1 MEGSKKVIRGVVIF
15 IVVIAVGFGIY
26 YLFFREKPTEVA
38 PAQEVTPPTA
48 QAQVGEPMA
57 KGKVQGPIEVE
68 LDKSD
73 ELMRELTKGFS
84 SNPTFASWLMTK
96 DLIRKFV
103 AAVDN
108 IAQGMSPKSQVD
120 FFSPK
125 GQFMVIKRRG
135 KFYLDPESYV
145 RYKPAVEVFLSLDS
159 RACVE
164 LYRRLKSPI
173 QQAYRDLGYPEQD
186 FDETLTLAIIELL
199 KVPVVQGEIR
209 LEERVISYG
218 ISDRELED
226 LSDAQKHLLRMG
238 PENVQKIQTK
248 LREIASELG
257 IPSKRIPQPKA
268 YQPR

>member
-1 MEGSKKVIRGVVIF
+1 MEESTKVIRAALIF
-15 IVVIAVGFGIY
+15 FVLVAVGFGIY
-26 YLFFREKPTEVA
+26 FLFFREKPKEMT
-38 PAQEVTPPTA
+38 PSQEVTPPTA
-48 QAQVGEPMA
+48 EAQVAEPAA
-57 KGKVQGPIEVE
+57 KGKVLAPIEVE

-73 ELMRELTKGFS
+73 ELMRELAKGFS

-108 IAQGMSPKSQVD
+108 IAQGMSPRSQVD

-125 GQFMVIKRRG
+125 GRFLVITRRG
-135 KFYLDPESYV
+135 KVYLDPASYG

-159 RACVE
+159 KACAE

-218 ISDRELED
+218 ISDQKLED

-248 LREIASELG
+248 LRDIALELG
-257 IPSKRIPQPKA
+257 IPSERIPLPKV

>member
-1 MEGSKKVIRGVVIF
+1 MEKSKKVIWVVVIF
-15 IVVIAVGFGIY
+15 IVLIAVGVGIY
-26 YLFFREKPTEVA
+26 YFFFREKPKEVT
-38 PAQEVTPPTA
+38 PSQEVTPPTA

-57 KGKVQGPIEVE
+57 KGKVLGPIEVE

-73 ELMRELTKGFS
+73 ELMRELTKGLS

-125 GQFMVIKRRG
+125 GRFMVIKRRG
-135 KFYLDPESYV
+135 KFYLDPASYA
-145 RYKPAVEVFLSLDS
+145 RYDPAVEVFLSLDS
-159 RACVE
+159 KACVQ
-164 LYRRLKSPI
+164 LYRRLESPV

-199 KVPVVQGEIR
+199 KVPVVQGEIP

-218 ISDRELED
+218 ISDQELES
-226 LSDAQKHLLRMG
+226 LSNAQKHLLRMG
-238 PENVQKIQTK
+238 PENVQKVQTK
-248 LREIASELG
+248 LREIGSELG
-257 IPSKRIPQPKA
+257 IPSTRIPQPKV
-268 YQPR
+268 YQPK

>member
-1 MEGSKKVIRGVVIF
+1 MEEKRKVMLVVVIF
-15 IVVIAVGFGIY
+15 IVLIAVGVGIY
-26 YLFFREKPTEVA
+26 YFFFREKPAGVP
-38 PAQEVTPPTA
+38 PAQEVTPPA
-48 QAQVGEPMA
+48 QAGVKEPLA
-57 KGKVQGPIEVE
+57 KEKAPELIAVE

-73 ELMRELTKGFS
+73 ELMRELAKGLS

-125 GQFMVIKRRG
+125 GRFKVIKRGG
-135 KFYLDPESYV
+135 KFYLDPAGYA
-145 RYKPAVEVFLSLDS
+145 RYNPAADVFLSLDS
-159 RACVE
+159 KGCVE
-164 LYRRLKSPI
+164 LYRKLKSPI
-173 QQAYRDLGYPEQD
+173 QEAYKELGYPEQE
-186 FDETLTLAIIELL
+186 FDETLSLAIIELL

-218 ISDRELED
+218 IFDPELED
-226 LSDAQKHLLRMG
+226 LTDAQKHLLRMG
-238 PENVQKIQTK
+238 PENVQKIQSK
-248 LREIASELG
+248 LREIASGLG
-257 IPSKRIPQPKA
+257 IAAKRIPQPKV